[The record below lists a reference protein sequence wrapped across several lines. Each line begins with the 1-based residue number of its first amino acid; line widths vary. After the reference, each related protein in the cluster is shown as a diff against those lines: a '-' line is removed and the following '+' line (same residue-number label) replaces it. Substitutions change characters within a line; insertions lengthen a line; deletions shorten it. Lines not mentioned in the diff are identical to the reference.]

1 MRVPLTLAGG
11 DYDRTHPLASG
22 AIRPDGVDAGFPA
35 LPVEETFLGMTRH
48 REFSP
53 DQGASLF
60 AAGTRE
66 AFVI

>member
-1 MRVPLTLAGG
+1 MRVPLTLACG
-11 DYDRTHPLASG
+11 DYDRPHPLASG
-22 AIRPDGVDAGFPA
+22 AIRPDGSTWASPA
-35 LPVEETFLGMTRH
+35 LPVEETFPGMTRH
-48 REFSP
+48 RDFSL

>member
-1 MRVPLTLAGG
+1 MRVPLTLACG

-22 AIRPDGVDAGFPA
+22 AEQRRGLIKEPR
-35 LPVEETFLGMTRH
+35 
-48 REFSP
+48 SP
-53 DQGASLF
+53 ASLF